1 MSSTPAQRILFFYCY
16 RCREYELKTSPHYR
30 SLKRKIARRK
40 AAKAR
45 KAAAQ
50 AQQQEGRA

>member
-1 MSSTPAQRILFFYCY
+1 MGKPAQEILFFYCY
-16 RCREYELKTSPHYR
+16 RCCEYELKTSPHYR

-45 KAAAQ
+45 KASEAQ
-50 AQQQEGRA
+50 EAHA